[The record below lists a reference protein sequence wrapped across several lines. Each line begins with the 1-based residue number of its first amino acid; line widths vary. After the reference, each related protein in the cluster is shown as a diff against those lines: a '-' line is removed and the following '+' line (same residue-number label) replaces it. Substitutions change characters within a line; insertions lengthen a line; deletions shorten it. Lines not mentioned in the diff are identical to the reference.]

1 MICWW
6 SAITIGQ
13 TVYSTAWFKVTK
25 RNSEIG
31 KVVRGAT
38 DLRYSVCP
46 GAHILNCRKLNF
58 WFRYTN
64 FAGTF
69 RFRRVFDHTSHSY
82 RDLEAVRFWTI
93 FPSLKKAKG
102 LKMNECF
109 SLIVGAP
116 RSRRT
121 PGTTRRSSW
130 WATSATW
137 RTSASSPSSGES
149 SWPTRSASS
158 STRRRP
164 RKTSMSE

>member
-93 FPSLKKAKG
+93 SPSYYAFQAFQSTLRAAIPFSFGKENQYSTSSGCISAIVRSV
-102 LKMNECF
+102 LINIF
-109 SLIVGAP
+109 SLAP
-116 RSRRT
+116 QRS
-121 PGTTRRSSW
+121 GV
-130 WATSATW
+130 
-137 RTSASSPSSGES
+137 
-149 SWPTRSASS
+149 
-158 STRRRP
+158 
-164 RKTSMSE
+164 

>member
-25 RNSEIG
+25 RISEIG

-46 GAHILNCRKLNF
+46 GAQILNCRKLNF

-93 FPSLKKAKG
+93 
-102 LKMNECF
+102 
-109 SLIVGAP
+109 
-116 RSRRT
+116 
-121 PGTTRRSSW
+121 
-130 WATSATW
+130 
-137 RTSASSPSSGES
+137 SPSYVRVRKFLNFLAYLTIFVYFPNKKWHVKGCDRINNQISGGQLHL
-149 SWPTRSASS
+149 
-158 STRRRP
+158 STFVD
-164 RKTSMSE
+164 EFWIG